1 MMRMLVG
8 LLLGLV
14 LTPALAE
21 APARPALAVETLDGG
36 RFDLSAE
43 RGKWVIVN
51 FWATWCSPCIEEMP
65 DLSKFVEEH
74 DDVTAIGL
82 AWEDTGREE
91 LLAFAKK
98 HPVVYPLAQMD
109 IYAPL
114 EGFAIPRGLPTTY
127 LVDPEGIVVEQFLGP
142 VTGERI
148 GAAIEAAKA
157 K

>member
-1 MMRMLVG
+1 MMR
-8 LLLGLV
+8 LLAGV
-14 LTPALAE
+14 LLSLAFVPAFAE
-21 APARPALAVETLDGG
+21 APARPVLAVETLDGG
-36 RFDLSAE
+36 RFDLAAE

-65 DLSKFVEEH
+65 ALSKFVESH
-74 DDVTAIGL
+74 DDVIAIGL
-82 AWEDTGREE
+82 AWEDTEREE

-127 LVDPEGIVVEQFLGP
+127 LLDPQGLVVEQFLGP
-142 VTGERI
+142 ITGERI